1 MDSAV
6 QYIKDFQGNDILA
19 VLPIEEYRFLRERAI
34 GDEEE
39 EIPEAHKHILD
50 ERIEKYKNSRVLYT
64 KRYKIAIHYVIFEE
78 TKTVLVYAFLHQK
91 EDSTKILN
99 RII

>member
-19 VLPIEEYRFLRERAI
+19 VLPIERERAI

-50 ERIEKYKNSRVLYT
+50 ERIEKYKNHPEDFITYEEL
-64 KRYKIAIHYVIFEE
+64 KRSIRDELGIQSNFP
-78 TKTVLVYAFLHQK
+78 F
-91 EDSTKILN
+91 
-99 RII
+99 RG

>member
-34 GDEEE
+34 EDEEE
-39 EIPEAHKHILD
+39 EIPEAHKQILD
-50 ERIEKYKNSRVLYT
+50 ERIEKYKNHPEDFITY
-64 KRYKIAIHYVIFEE
+64 EE
-78 TKTVLVYAFLHQK
+78 LKMNLEYSL
-91 EDSTKILN
+91 
-99 RII
+99 

>member
-39 EIPEAHKHILD
+39 EILEAHKHILD
-50 ERIEKYKNSRVLYT
+50 ERIEKYQNHPEDFITY
-64 KRYKIAIHYVIFEE
+64 EE
-78 TKTVLVYAFLHQK
+78 LKMNLEYSL
-91 EDSTKILN
+91 
-99 RII
+99 

>member
-50 ERIEKYKNSRVLYT
+50 ERIEKYKNHPELL
-64 KRYKIAIHYVIFEE
+64 IPFEE
-78 TKTVLVYAFLHQK
+78 VQK
-91 EDSTKILN
+91 EIRN
-99 RII
+99 EFGI

>member
-34 GDEEE
+34 EDEEE

-50 ERIEKYKNSRVLYT
+50 ERIEKYKNHPELLIPYEEV
-64 KRYKIAIHYVIFEE
+64 KREIRNEFGI
-78 TKTVLVYAFLHQK
+78 
-91 EDSTKILN
+91 
-99 RII
+99 

>member
-1 MDSAV
+1 MPF
-6 QYIKDFQGNDILA
+6 IR
-19 VLPIEEYRFLRERAI
+19 P
-34 GDEEE
+34 
-39 EIPEAHKHILD
+39 
-50 ERIEKYKNSRVLYT
+50 EKYKNSRVLYT
-64 KRYKIAIHYVIFEE
+64 KRFKIAIHYVIFEE